1 MGMNETPSAD
11 RVHIGFFGRRNAGK
25 SSIVNKVT
33 GQELAV
39 VSDVKGTTTDPV
51 SKAMELLPM
60 GPVVIIDTPGI
71 DDEGHLGELRVRKA
85 KQVLNRVDVAVLV
98 VDATVGK
105 TSVDEE
111 LIRIF
116 KEKEIP
122 YLVVY
127 NKADLLKTKDG
138 NPFSSENKLNQNTH
152 AGTVKEN
159 SVSQNQDHEIQN
171 TEHFIYASAATGQN
185 IYELKEKIASLAV
198 TDELK
203 LRLVG
208 DLLEPSDFVVLVV
221 PIDKAAPKGRLILP
235 QQQTIRDVLEA
246 GAAAIVIK
254 EDELSNTLETLG
266 KKPKLVITDSQVF
279 AKVSKET
286 PEDIW
291 LTSFSI
297 LFARFKGNLKAAAAG
312 AAAIDRLK
320 DGDKILISEGCTHH
334 RQCDDI
340 GTVKLPRWIRNYT
353 GKDLEFEYSSGREF
367 PEDVT
372 KYSLIVHCGGC
383 MLNEREMRY
392 RQKCALD
399 QEIPITNYGIAI
411 AYMQGILK
419 RCVEMFPDVR
429 KELDQ

>member
-138 NPFSSENKLNQNTH
+138 NQFSSENKLNQN
-152 AGTVKEN
+152 AEQ
-159 SVSQNQDHEIQN
+159 S
-171 TEHFIYASAATGQN
+171 IYASAVTGQN
-185 IYELKEKIASLAV
+185 IYELKERIASLAV

-208 DLLEPSDFVVLVV
+208 DLLEPSDFAILVV

-353 GKDLEFEYSSGREF
+353 GKDLEFEYSSGRDF

-429 KELDQ
+429 KELNQ

>member
-85 KQVLNRVDVAVLV
+85 RQVLNRVDVAVLV

-111 LIRIF
+111 LIHIF

-138 NPFSSENKLNQNTH
+138 NRLSSDNNLNRNTH
-152 AGTVKEN
+152 AGAVKES
-159 SVSQNQDHEIQN
+159 SVSQKHDHENQN
-171 TEHFIYASAATGQN
+171 TEQSIYASAATGQN

-208 DLLEPSDFVVLVV
+208 DLLEPSDFAILVV

-279 AKVSKET
+279 ARVSEET

-297 LFARFKGNLKAAAAG
+297 LFARFKGNLKTAAAG
-312 AAAIDRLK
+312 AAALDRLK

-353 GKDLEFEYSSGREF
+353 GKELEFEYSSGRDF